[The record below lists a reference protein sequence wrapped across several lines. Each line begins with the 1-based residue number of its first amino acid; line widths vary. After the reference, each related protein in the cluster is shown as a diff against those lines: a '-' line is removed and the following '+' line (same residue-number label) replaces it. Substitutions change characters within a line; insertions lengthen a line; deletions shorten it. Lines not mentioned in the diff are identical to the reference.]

1 MSYGELNF
9 IFLVAAAITTWI
21 IKSRYRCFTTPIVLL
36 PMLVLTAIF
45 DNLIVATGIVAYDES
60 KLLGIKLL
68 TVPLEDFAYT
78 IVAVLLVPAIWKAMT
93 KNDSK

>member
-9 IFLVAAAITTWI
+9 IFLITAGILTWI
-21 IKSRYRCFTTPIVLL
+21 IKSRYQCFTTPIVLL